1 MLLNSL
7 INVTLSFQNQQSEL
21 KNTHNIL
28 HSGEKKDKSKLGKHF
43 IIKIKMNMKWLKK
56 KQVINF
62 NKLVK

>member
-56 KQVINF
+56 K
-62 NKLVK
+62 